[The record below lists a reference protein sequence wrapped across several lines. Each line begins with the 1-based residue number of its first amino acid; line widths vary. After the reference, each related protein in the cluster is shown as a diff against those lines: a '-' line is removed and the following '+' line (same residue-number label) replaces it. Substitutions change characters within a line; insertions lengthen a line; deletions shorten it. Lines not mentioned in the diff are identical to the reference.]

1 MAKQTKKTSTKQA
14 EDLVEVIDE
23 KAIVNIR
30 MSTSFFQRLQALYL
44 SMIKGKSNEDIQ
56 KFLEQVKT
64 QKISNEE
71 DFHLETLLIVLSEF
85 QKNAKAEG
93 MTNFIS
99 QADLKKRAQEEQEQ
113 LDNAAATK
121 NQE

>member
-14 EDLVEVIDE
+14 EDLVEIIDE
-23 KAIVNIR
+23 KAIVNIK
-30 MSTSFFQRLQALYL
+30 MSTSFFQRLQGLYL

-93 MTNFIS
+93 QTNFIS
-99 QADLKKRAQEEQEQ
+99 QEDLKKKVQEQ
-113 LDNAAATK
+113 QEQAAQTEEEK
-121 NQE
+121 